1 MSKMASLP
9 SIANIN
15 TEAKGGDAYQSRS
28 MMTEYKHKSKS
39 RER

>member
-1 MSKMASLP
+1 MASLP

-15 TEAKGGDAYQSRS
+15 TDANGGDAYQSRS
-28 MMTEYKHKSKS
+28 MMTEYMHKSNS